1 MAKDDRVYLRHML
14 DALGQIGEYTDRHDR
29 KSFLKNRQVQDATI
43 RQLEILGE
51 AVKQVSGKLRA
62 QHREVPWADI
72 AGMRDKL
79 IHDYLGVDLTMVWLT
94 VQQDL
99 PTLKASL
106 QDLLA
111 SLPASP
117 DG

>member
-14 DALGQIGEYTDRHDR
+14 DAIGQVEEYTARHNQ

-62 QHREVPWADI
+62 QHREIPWADI

-79 IHDYLGVDLTMVWLT
+79 IHDYLGVDPTMVWLT
-94 VQQDL
+94 VDQDL
-99 PTLKASL
+99 PTLKTSL

-111 SLPASP
+111 SLPAPP

>member
-1 MAKDDRVYLRHML
+1 MAKDDRVFLRHML
-14 DALGQIGEYTDRHDR
+14 DALDQIEEYTAPHDR
-29 KSFLKNRQVQDATI
+29 KSFLKNRQAQDATI
-43 RQLEILGE
+43 RQFEILGE

-62 QHREVPWADI
+62 QHRQIPWADI

-99 PTLKASL
+99 PILKASL
-106 QDLLA
+106 EDLFA
-111 SLPASP
+111 SLPATP